1 MTKLSFLYWLKDR
14 IDDAYYETNPAKR
27 YKLLEMI
34 RDALVEEIARM
45 EASYKTRSLLRRKK

>member
-34 RDALVEEIARM
+34 RDALAEEIEKIKQ
-45 EASYKTRSLLRRKK
+45 EAEP